1 MGSSLPLDKY
11 LRAELLGLHER
22 LLTSMRNGCLKPSP
36 VVEENSSCFPP
47 VFTSTATPGW
57 LQTINFYCCTAVD
70 PKSPITRSWQ
80 SHAVL
85 ETWRSRGSVPA
96 LVAPGDLWLGG
107 QDSNLHLYPH
117 VMFLL
122 MSCDQPRVLWKQN
135 GLDCRAPSSQNVLIS
150 SILQP
155 LSSHTGEVHLFWWDV
170 IPLIV
175 TLFNLWCCHFIFLI

>member
-1 MGSSLPLDKY
+1 VKSRITNTGLLLPPTGIYLALVCACYNKTHNEPSCANMGSSLPLDKY

-122 MSCDQPRVLWKQN
+122 MSCDQPRVL
-135 GLDCRAPSSQNVLIS
+135 
-150 SILQP
+150 
-155 LSSHTGEVHLFWWDV
+155 
-170 IPLIV
+170 
-175 TLFNLWCCHFIFLI
+175 